1 MTEETQAVVLNA
13 VPLLIVGALYL
24 VACASLLPGLW
35 QEERRLRDP
44 EVPLARLMAW
54 VARWVE
60 IGGASLNKP
69 THFEVADGRF

>member
-1 MTEETQAVVLNA
+1 V
-13 VPLLIVGALYL
+13 
-24 VACASLLPGLW
+24 SLD
-35 QEERRLRDP
+35 RLKR
-44 EVPLARLMAW
+44 W